1 MGYATSLEAR
11 IARKTTRAITDFE
24 MIEDG
29 DRVMVGLSGGKD
41 SWALIQILEVLRQRA
56 PIDFSIVAVNVD
68 SGYEGYQHDLV
79 ARTCEERGW
88 EFHHVKTS
96 IGETIDTV
104 LDADATPCSLCARL
118 RRGVLYRMAGEV
130 GATKIAL
137 GHHADDFVET
147 LLLNVFFAG
156 ALKAMPARLR
166 SDDGRHVVIR
176 PLVYVLES
184 EAREYAKAAEL
195 PIIGCCCPACG
206 DLSLQR
212 QRIKRLI
219 MDLEREHP
227 DLKQSL
233 LKSLGNVQPR
243 HLLDRRLNPPSAAVA
258 GPAVAGPVV
267 EPAAADVGPSF
278 SSGDRHAPHPSGR
291 PPALTDAVR
300 AVLQRVSS
308 ASVTVGERVIGAI
321 GSGLLVLIGIEAGDG
336 PDDRDYIVTKIR
348 DVRIFPD
355 AADKMNRSVA
365 DTGGAVLVVSQFT
378 LCGDVRKGRRPS
390 FDQAAPPAEA
400 KLLYEDTVRALRET
414 GMRVETG
421 EFQAMMQVALVNDGP
436 VTILLDSRRRF

>member
-11 IARKTTRAITDFE
+11 IAKKTTRAITDFE

-41 SWALIQILEVLRQRA
+41 SWALIQILDVLRQRA

-147 LLLNVFFAG
+147 LLLNIFFAG

-219 MDLEREHP
+219 MELEREHP

-243 HLLDRRLNPPSAAVA
+243 HLLDRRLNPPFATSVTGPAVA
-258 GPAVAGPVV
+258 GPAV
-267 EPAAADVGPSF
+267 VGPSVVGPAVVGPNF
-278 SSGDRHAPHPSGR
+278 SSADPTP
-291 PPALTDAVR
+291 
-300 AVLQRVSS
+300 
-308 ASVTVGERVIGAI
+308 
-321 GSGLLVLIGIEAGDG
+321 LI
-336 PDDRDYIVTKIR
+336 PL
-348 DVRIFPD
+348 
-355 AADKMNRSVA
+355 AD
-365 DTGGAVLVVSQFT
+365 L
-378 LCGDVRKGRRPS
+378 RR
-390 FDQAAPPAEA
+390 
-400 KLLYEDTVRALRET
+400 
-414 GMRVETG
+414 
-421 EFQAMMQVALVNDGP
+421 
-436 VTILLDSRRRF
+436 